1 MANDLK
7 GEISMSENK
16 NENSRRSRN
25 SPNNRSHPSRLDQF
39 GRNGEIPKTEGEA
52 LDMTYNGVPSMKV
65 TNIEG
70 VPEKEEDDK

>member
-39 GRNGEIPKTEGEA
+39 GRNGEIPRTEGEA
-52 LDMTYNGVPSMKV
+52 LDMTYNGLPSMNV
-65 TNIEG
+65 TTIKDE
-70 VPEKEEDDK
+70 PEKEENDK